1 MNTVCPVSEH
11 TFFVIRNSD
20 GPNAVWA
27 DLDARHVSFV
37 GPMWTTEAMAKI
49 ISALEDVAED
59 ES

>member
-1 MNTVCPVSEH
+1 MSEH